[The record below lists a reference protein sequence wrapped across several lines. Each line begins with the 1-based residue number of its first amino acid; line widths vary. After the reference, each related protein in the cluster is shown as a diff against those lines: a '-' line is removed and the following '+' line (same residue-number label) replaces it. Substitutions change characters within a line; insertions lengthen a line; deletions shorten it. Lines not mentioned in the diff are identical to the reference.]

1 MSASLRF
8 LLTALVALGISSPLF
23 GQPKQAVHPN
33 SEKWPSLFNQKLDNA
48 NFPKGVWYLD
58 ENGYLTATEDQTIWT
73 QAEYKSF
80 VLDLEYKCGPA
91 ANSGVIIYASE
102 LHDWIPNSIE
112 VQILD
117 NQHKNWANVAPTWK
131 NGGLFGRLAPAVD
144 NVKPAG
150 NWNRMTIT
158 AKGKKIQVIV
168 NGQITVDTDISAW
181 TDAKK
186 NPDGTDIPS
195 WLNKPM
201 ALLPTQGRIGL
212 QGKHGG
218 APIYFRYV
226 KIQEL
231 K

>member
-1 MSASLRF
+1 MSCSLRLF
-8 LLTALVALGISSPLF
+8 FTTLVALGLSTPLI
-23 GQPKQAVHPN
+23 GQPKQAVHPS

-73 QAEYKSF
+73 HATYTNF

-91 ANSGVIIYASE
+91 ANSGVMIYASDVN
-102 LHDWIPNSIE
+102 DWIPNSIE

-117 NQHKNWANVAPTWK
+117 NHHKNWESAAPTWK

-144 NVKPAG
+144 NVRPAG
-150 NWNRMTIT
+150 SWNRMTIT
-158 AKGKKIQVIV
+158 AKGKQIQVIV

-186 NPDGTDIPS
+186 NPDGSDIPF

-201 ALLPTQGRIGL
+201 AILPTQGRIGL

-218 APIYFRYV
+218 APIYFRYIR
-226 KIQEL
+226 IQEL